1 MSSEESPCPTQQEI
15 MCKHTGTLLPSS
27 FLPFC
32 ITPPPLVTIFKNKN
46 KKPYDPFE
54 MGQIKILK
62 YGVPPQKTSL
72 SAWHNSF
79 ECKTPQ

>member
-15 MCKHTGTLLPSS
+15 MCKHKGTLLASS

-32 ITPPPLVTIFKNKN
+32 ITPPPLVTTFFFFLN
-46 KKPYDPFE
+46 PYDPFE

-62 YGVPPQKTSL
+62 YGVPSQETSL
-72 SAWHNSF
+72 NA
-79 ECKTPQ
+79 C